1 MMLPQFDIVAVDEL
15 PCSLN
20 GGSVVRAVQIDSF
33 LDTVV
38 AVDKVGSVISHV
50 PTLFRRLQSRRVD
63 PLVDIGGRVG
73 YASPLEQGVPFGA
86 WSKFGRLRLQVVREK
101 PEPIT

>member
-15 PCSLN
+15 PCGLN

-38 AVDKVGSVISHV
+38 AVNKVGSVISHV
-50 PTLFRRLQSRRVD
+50 PTLFRRLQSR
-63 PLVDIGGRVG
+63 
-73 YASPLEQGVPFGA
+73 
-86 WSKFGRLRLQVVREK
+86 
-101 PEPIT
+101 